1 MFLADVIG
9 NFILG
14 WIKNGQMQAWI
25 RLLMSLSGTAFVSFF
40 GVFGLTI
47 VSLYP
52 TLGPVGALI
61 IGLGAA
67 SLAMALSVLF
77 LWRNSKLTK
86 MIPIAVAGDIEAA
99 YQETLEKQGFVI
111 SREKK

>member
-1 MFLADVIG
+1 MFLADALAKFV
-9 NFILG
+9 LG

-25 RLLMSLSGTAFVSFF
+25 RLLVSLAGTSFVAFF
-40 GVFGLTI
+40 GVFGLTVI
-47 VSLYP
+47 TLTP

-61 IGLGAA
+61 IGLGSA

-111 SREKK
+111 SGEKK